1 MNRRLFLKQLSLAAA
16 AAGLIFS
23 IPKNRENPP
32 NILLVLA
39 DDMGFSDLGCFG
51 SEINTP
57 NLDRLAIEGVRCSRF
72 YNNAR
77 CCPSR
82 ATLLSGLYPHQAGI
96 SGMTDTH
103 IPIPEYQ
110 GYFKDNVI
118 TIADLLR
125 SAGYST
131 YLSGKWHVGEEK
143 AHWPLN
149 HGFDR
154 FKHRAV
160 TKTRH

>member
-16 AAGLIFS
+16 AAGLICS
-23 IPKNRENPP
+23 GPKNRENPP

-57 NLDRLAIEGVRCSRF
+57 NLDRLAIEGVRCSHF

-82 ATLLSGLYPHQAGI
+82 ATLLSGL
-96 SGMTDTH
+96 
-103 IPIPEYQ
+103 
-110 GYFKDNVI
+110 
-118 TIADLLR
+118 
-125 SAGYST
+125 
-131 YLSGKWHVGEEK
+131 
-143 AHWPLN
+143 
-149 HGFDR
+149 
-154 FKHRAV
+154 
-160 TKTRH
+160 